1 MKILA
6 FDTTLGACSVAL
18 AEFTDGDGC
27 TVLAQEFEARQRGHA
42 EVLLPMI
49 ERVLSTAGAAYADID
64 RLGVTV
70 GPGTFTGVRVGVA
83 AARGLS
89 LAAGTPIVTLST
101 LEAIALTAANE
112 LDDAMPG
119 RIVAVTDARR
129 GELYVQMF
137 SGSVQEL
144 TQPQVLSVEEAAG
157 AMPKD
162 DLFLCGTGAHLLK
175 DALGGARQEVTVAS
189 TNTQPDAAAFVC
201 ALAGRP
207 VCDTP
212 PEPLYLRAPDAKL
225 PARMSVERQ
234 S

>member
-6 FDTTLGACSVAL
+6 FDTALGACSVAL
-18 AEFTDGDGC
+18 AEFTDADGC

-42 EVLLPMI
+42 EVLVPMI
-49 ERVLSTAGAAYADID
+49 ERVLSTAGATYADID

-89 LAAGTPIVTLST
+89 LAAGIPIVTLST

-112 LDDAMPG
+112 LDDVMPG

-129 GELYVQMF
+129 GDLYLQIF
-137 SGSVQEL
+137 TDAVQEL
-144 TQPQVLSVEEAAG
+144 TQPQVLSVDAAAG
-157 AMPKD
+157 AVPDD
-162 DLFLCGTGAHLLK
+162 DLYLCGTGAHLLK

-201 ALAGRP
+201 SLAGRP